1 VEAVV
6 NNPDP
11 PMPVSWYIINTISQC
26 LTLLI
31 ISLCTKIENL
41 PAIAAASGQDKIG
54 RFLQE
59 CISKTQNPETLLSD
73 LLDGDPS
80 AFKFLTQNNILTLVS
95 VGIFTRNVCDII
107 IIVFI

>member
-1 VEAVV
+1 MLSIMHRFCALSVEAVV

-59 CISKTQNPETLLSD
+59 CISKTQ
-73 LLDGDPS
+73 
-80 AFKFLTQNNILTLVS
+80 V
-95 VGIFTRNVCDII
+95 FTFYNCYRRL
-107 IIVFI
+107 FY